1 MGRLI
6 VSRRKDWQNR
16 GRKFGVYIDGEK
28 KDVIENGEIKELEI
42 ESGKHKVQFKI
53 DWCSSPELEIEIP
66 TEKSKSIEISGYKIG
81 RWLFPLFYIV
91 FGIYFLL
98 KMFLNKNIVELMYLV
113 IPFFLV
119 MLYYYTFGR
128 KKYIEIKE
136 M

>member
-136 M
+136 L